1 MPSFLNILVFNICLP
16 KGEKKLED
24 DGGKGNDSLSP
35 MEITLPVEGRVI
47 TVGVGA
53 VAVAACLFLCTFI
66 NHPSGSSQCTSPKHP
81 VPCIEPGLVIRFL
94 YDILLFSDLAWLFF
108 LPYLIKHSV

>member
-66 NHPSGSSQCTSPKHP
+66 MRCARVQPRWIQGIQSGDSVGEGKL
-81 VPCIEPGLVIRFL
+81 I
-94 YDILLFSDLAWLFF
+94 
-108 LPYLIKHSV
+108 YLEI

>member
-53 VAVAACLFLCTFI
+53 VAVAASLFLCTFI
-66 NHPSGSSQCTSPKHP
+66 MRCARVQPWWIQG
-81 VPCIEPGLVIRFL
+81 I
-94 YDILLFSDLAWLFF
+94 
-108 LPYLIKHSV
+108 